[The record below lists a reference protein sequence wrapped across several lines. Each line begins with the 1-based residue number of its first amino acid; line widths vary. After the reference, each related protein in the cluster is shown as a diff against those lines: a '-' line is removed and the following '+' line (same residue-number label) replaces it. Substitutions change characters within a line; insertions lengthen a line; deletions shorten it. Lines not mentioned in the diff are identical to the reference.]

1 VTVYD
6 YDRIKNSLSSAHVL
20 NCRKYRSHCSSQN
33 QHKHRTCIVIW
44 KVICRA
50 QACKACRLALCFAW
64 TYPRSQMSRRVDADL
79 SLFGVPLLITP
90 VSQTAVVY
98 IAAWR
103 FFYLN
108 EWQFFTARRI
118 KYAAAYDTL
127 SVGLTDCRAPI
138 GFCIEMDT
146 HYQTIQSPP
155 NSARRDSITFSHQ
168 VKDLVKERWQS
179 SNDIS
184 IYLVNSIQDRNT
196 SSFITT
202 VGRCCLLVKVIYVAI
217 KFNLW

>member
-1 VTVYD
+1 MLCLNIPT
-6 YDRIKNSLSSAHVL
+6 LSNEPS
-20 NCRKYRSHCSSQN
+20 
-33 QHKHRTCIVIW
+33 
-44 KVICRA
+44 
-50 QACKACRLALCFAW
+50 
-64 TYPRSQMSRRVDADL
+64 SRRRFIIVRRSAFNNA
-79 SLFGVPLLITP
+79 S
-90 VSQTAVVY
+90 
-98 IAAWR
+98 IANGCSVHCCMAI
-103 FFYLN
+103 FYLN